1 MFYIVLQ
8 VFYRFLRLRILRCRN
23 PGYFMKDSMEGLSKH
38 MCLKLDQQC
47 CKSQK
52 LLCSPTSK
60 SCKEGMVL
68 ANLWSINQSCMVSR
82 PRSISLYQCVSY
94 FSAWQIHSEDLW
106 WCCHCA
112 WRSCGAEWSDMIPF
126 IAWNR
131 VVEQLAS
138 IHIHYSHQNPPE
150 EYKCGCQSTRVRLK
164 T

>member
-1 MFYIVLQ
+1 MFYRYFTD
-8 VFYRFLRLRILRCRN
+8 FYVYESYFAEI
-23 PGYFMKDSMEGLSKH
+23 PGISCMIPWKAYH

-60 SCKEGMVL
+60 SCKEGMIL
-68 ANLWSINQSCMVSR
+68 ANVWSINQSCMVSR

-94 FSAWQIHSEDLW
+94 FSAWQIHSEGLW
-106 WCCHCA
+106 WYCHCA

-138 IHIHYSHQNPPE
+138 IHNHYSHQNPPE
-150 EYKCGCQSTRVRLK
+150 EYKCGCQSTRVQLK